1 MKRTFALCLGSG
13 LLGALLATLL
23 TNPLQLASQT
33 DAQEG
38 PYFAQ
43 DSQYFGQPPMSRPG
57 NLPSPIDQ
65 DPRLAQPPATAPMV
79 PVPGNRLPPIDE
91 ELTPE
96 ERVNCAVYESGN
108 RSVVNINTKSARGDR
123 FFLLELPSEGAGS
136 GAVLDRKGHVLTNFH
151 VVDGAREIQVALFNG
166 KTYDAQLVGQDAATD
181 VAVIKID
188 APADVLY
195 PVAFGDSTR
204 LQVGQKV
211 YAIGNPFGL
220 ERTMSTGIISSL
232 NRSLPSRA
240 NNRKIRQV
248 IQIDASINP
257 GNSGGPLLDSR
268 GRMIGMNTAI
278 ASSTGESVGV
288 GFAIPVN
295 TISRVVPQLM
305 ETGHVVRADVGIDA
319 VFVTERGLLIARL
332 VPGGA
337 AERAGLKGPQVAVR
351 RKRQGPFVYEY
362 QTVDRSAADLII
374 GVDGKPI
381 QTADEFL
388 SVIDAK
394 NPGDTVQIT
403 IIRDNKEMDVAVR
416 LDAGE

>member
-43 DSQYFGQPPMSRPG
+43 DSQYFGQPPVRRPG
-57 NLPSPIDQ
+57 NLPPSDDQ
-65 DPRLAQPPATAPMV
+65 DPRLAKPPIAAPMV
-79 PVPGNRLPPIDE
+79 PIPENRLPPIDE

-195 PVAFGDSTR
+195 PVTFGDSTR

-295 TISRVVPQLM
+295 TISRVVPQLL
-305 ETGHVVRADVGIDA
+305 EEIGRAHV
-319 VFVTERGLLIARL
+319 
-332 VPGGA
+332 
-337 AERAGLKGPQVAVR
+337 
-351 RKRQGPFVYEY
+351 
-362 QTVDRSAADLII
+362 
-374 GVDGKPI
+374 
-381 QTADEFL
+381 
-388 SVIDAK
+388 
-394 NPGDTVQIT
+394 
-403 IIRDNKEMDVAVR
+403 
-416 LDAGE
+416 